1 MHTPHHTR
9 HNIRS
14 ESGQAAIEYALVLP
28 VVVIVLLAIVD
39 FGFAFNF
46 WNNEQELASATA
58 RYAVVGRNPGPAS
71 TLQASMRTTIAS
83 NALKNGGTNSIP
95 SPASICINFPDGR
108 GVGKRVVVTVAT
120 DYHWIPFVPYLAD
133 RLPVHLSGTATMR
146 QETTPSTTTVPDG
159 CG

>member
-1 MHTPHHTR
+1 MFMRHHIR
-9 HNIRS
+9 SNVRS

-28 VVVIVLLAIVD
+28 VVVIFLLAIVD

-58 RYAVVGRNPGPAS
+58 RYAVVGRSPDS
-71 TLQASMRTTIAS
+71 TKTLQAAMRTTIAS
-83 NALKNGGTNSIP
+83 NALKNGGTASIP
-95 SPASICINFPDGR
+95 TAAQICISFPSGR
-108 GVGKRVVVTVAT
+108 GVGKPVTVTVST

-133 RLPVHLSGTATMR
+133 RVPVHLSGTATMR